1 MKPLNF
7 YGGIGYENIEED
19 GEFEVRV
26 NDIERKKF
34 YKLSEAKL
42 YYDSI
47 KEEKSLWQL
56 ERLPKLLQAHTF

>member
-7 YGGIGYENIEED
+7 YGGEGYDHIVED

-26 NDIERKKF
+26 KDVERKTF
-34 YKLSEAKL
+34 YKLSDARL

-47 KEEKSLWQL
+47 NEEKSLWQINNL
-56 ERLPKLLQAHTF
+56 SKLLQAHTI

>member
-7 YGGIGYENIEED
+7 YGGEGYSHISED

-26 NDIERKKF
+26 NDVERKKF
-34 YKLSEAKL
+34 YKLSDARL

-47 KEEKSLWQL
+47 NEEKSLW
-56 ERLPKLLQAHTF
+56 RIDNLPKLLQAHTI